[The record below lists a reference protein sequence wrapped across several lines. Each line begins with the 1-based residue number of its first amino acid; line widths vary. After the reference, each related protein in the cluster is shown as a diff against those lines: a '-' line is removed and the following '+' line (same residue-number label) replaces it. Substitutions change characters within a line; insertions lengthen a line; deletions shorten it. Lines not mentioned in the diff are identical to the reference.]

1 MEQANET
8 TPSRP
13 ARPAPDRPYRSAGE
27 ELLKIREKGRGGKLT
42 QHALGKLLGYSDTSA
57 NATVSKLENGS
68 ACPTAH
74 ALARLHVLDP
84 EGTGRLLSALAKDIG
99 A

>member
-1 MEQANET
+1 M
-8 TPSRP
+8 
-13 ARPAPDRPYRSAGE
+13 
-27 ELLKIREKGRGGKLT
+27 GR
-42 QHALGKLLGYSDTSA
+42 LLGYSDTSA

-74 ALARLHVLDP
+74 ALARLYQLDS
-84 EGTGRLLSALAKDIG
+84 EGTGRLLAALASDLNDLAAGMG